1 MEANYK
7 SETHLELEDFR
18 RYAKTMGGQPRGLLI
33 TVIVLLWLLYSGV
46 TNLRSGRLAMGAM
59 MVAVVII
66 CPLIYLYTSRR
77 QSEKYYQRLKETG
90 GTDFTVFFYEDHFE
104 TQSQNGQGNYAYKDL
119 KNMVETDTD
128 FYLEVEAGHCVIIQ
142 KKNCSQDLVGFL
154 HGLKK

>member
-66 CPLIYLYTSRR
+66 CL
-77 QSEKYYQRLKETG
+77 
-90 GTDFTVFFYEDHFE
+90 
-104 TQSQNGQGNYAYKDL
+104 
-119 KNMVETDTD
+119 
-128 FYLEVEAGHCVIIQ
+128 
-142 KKNCSQDLVGFL
+142 
-154 HGLKK
+154 